1 MQGAAAWHSQS
12 VDELTEH
19 VLAFDLFLSMLQ
31 RFCVNSGSVG
41 FCLQSLLQAL
51 IGFVLFFSC
60 SCNVT
65 ARSVRMSYRVK
76 VRKRCLMILLHY
88 FNICSA

>member
-1 MQGAAAWHSQS
+1 MQLQRAAAWHSQS

-51 IGFVLFFSC
+51 NGFVLFFMQLQCDCTQRTHVISC
-60 SCNVT
+60 GGAQEMPDDTVT
-65 ARSVRMSYRVK
+65 
-76 VRKRCLMILLHY
+76 L
-88 FNICSA
+88 F